1 MWYDIL
7 PKKPAFIRQYNSKK
21 KGERM
26 PNDVHTEEFAWNC
39 NDTYNMHRCAVEKFF
54 YEREYTRQTYKLYE
68 PTGYMLPALI
78 YVNGPPKIE
87 ITKTVFDN
95 AKYADSDVLCLCGA
109 NGLFSTPYLIES
121 DAVVDCQI
129 MLKQATIDQVGGL
142 YKYLA

>member
-68 PTGYMLPALI
+68 PTGYMLPALLH
-78 YVNGPPKIE
+78 VNDPPKIE
-87 ITKTVFDN
+87 VTKDIFEG
-95 AKYADSDVLCLCGA
+95 AKYADSEVLCLCGA
-109 NGLFSTPYLIES
+109 NGLFSTPMLPDRDVII
-121 DAVVDCQI
+121 DGQV
-129 MLKQATIDQVGGL
+129 MLKQAILNEVGHF